1 MLRDIAGFFRDLKGL
16 IAEAVRA
23 EIVRRFCRVMADK
36 LREGD
41 NQEAYRQWLNRDQ
54 NRFLR
59 ECEITDLAVPEN
71 LDVEVTELSKFCD
84 LWLKIEQFR
93 TGPDAPWR
101 PITPD
106 MNSIRVTMV
115 NQLQAIA
122 RGKTTVDD
130 LTTTETNGSL
140 VEEEDDDAR

>member
-1 MLRDIAGFFRDLKGL
+1 MLKDIAGFFCDLKGL
-16 IAEAVRA
+16 ITEAVRA
-23 EIVRRFCRVMADK
+23 EIVRRFCRVIANK
-36 LREGD
+36 LHEDD

-54 NRFLR
+54 NRFLY

-84 LWLKIEQFR
+84 HWLKIEQFR

-122 RGKTTVDD
+122 RGKITVDD

-140 VEEEDDDAR
+140 VEEENDNAH